1 MFNYIQEEL
10 KMDSPTET
18 TAKHGSSNKLI
29 IGIAAV
35 AVAASVGVA
44 AYTVVSHSKGN
55 DGDGSNRV
63 GYATEAKVMLD
74 EDSLQAAIDEAM
86 ANARNMNVALDYK
99 NNAYSDN
106 GKDFECYILN
116 SASNAYDMYLGIYS
130 DPKMTDQLFLSGL
143 VPPGSG
149 FENITLDKELP
160 VGDHRVYVMLTQ
172 VKDDENGDQIIH
184 NQVSHTMD
192 FHVSE

>member
-1 MFNYIQEEL
+1 
-10 KMDSPTET
+10 MDSPTGT
-18 TAKHGSSNKLI
+18 PVKRGSSNKLI

-35 AVAASVGVA
+35 AVVASVGVA
-44 AYTVVSHSKGN
+44 TYTVINNNKENSEDDSG
-55 DGDGSNRV
+55 RI

-74 EDSLQAAIDEAM
+74 EDSLQAAIDEAVKN
-86 ANARNMNVALDYK
+86 ANNYSVALDYK

-106 GKDFECYILN
+106 GKDFECYLLN
-116 SASNAYDMYLGIYS
+116 SASNAYDMYIGIYS
-130 DPKMTDQLFLSGL
+130 DPEMTNQLYLSGL

-149 FENITLDKELP
+149 FENITLEKKLP

-172 VKDDENGDQIIH
+172 VKDDENGEQIIH
-184 NQVSHTMD
+184 NQVSNTMD